1 MHELKA
7 FDLTFMKLA
16 TYSTDQTT
24 LQDKI
29 NNLNSN
35 HEKSVPMRVEFVR
48 LKSYENTES
57 AGEVFRSSV
66 SARRSSS
73 ISRCIFNLIDFLY
86 FANYFTNSS
95 SKYRV
100 RTSSS

>member
-1 MHELKA
+1 
-7 FDLTFMKLA
+7 MKIA
-16 TYSTDQTT
+16 TYSTENFT

-57 AGEVFRSSV
+57 AGEVQIVGVSSEELV
-66 SARRSSS
+66 NLKVYIF
-73 ISRCIFNLIDFLY
+73 ISYSLFCKLFHQFIN
-86 FANYFTNSS
+86 
-95 SKYRV
+95 
-100 RTSSS
+100 

>member
-1 MHELKA
+1 MGPVRRTVQTLAWTLVKI
-7 FDLTFMKLA
+7 A
-16 TYSTDQTT
+16 TYSTENFT

-57 AGEVFRSSV
+57 AGEVQIVGVSSEELV
-66 SARRSSS
+66 NLKVYIF
-73 ISRCIFNLIDFLY
+73 ISYSLFCKLFHQFIN
-86 FANYFTNSS
+86 
-95 SKYRV
+95 
-100 RTSSS
+100 

>member
-57 AGEVFRSSV
+57 AGEVQIVGVSSEELV
-66 SARRSSS
+66 
-73 ISRCIFNLIDFLY
+73 NLKVMIY
-86 FANYFTNSS
+86 FILFDLKNG
-95 SKYRV
+95 R
-100 RTSSS
+100 

>member
-1 MHELKA
+1 MDHPVCSSFLAWTLVKV
-7 FDLTFMKLA
+7 A
-16 TYSTDQTT
+16 TYSTENFT

-57 AGEVFRSSV
+57 AGEVQIVGVSSEELV
-66 SARRSSS
+66 NLKVYIF
-73 ISRCIFNLIDFLY
+73 ISYSLFCKLFHQFIN
-86 FANYFTNSS
+86 
-95 SKYRV
+95 
-100 RTSSS
+100 

>member
-57 AGEVFRSSV
+57 AGEVQIVGVSSEELV
-66 SARRSSS
+66 
-73 ISRCIFNLIDFLY
+73 NLKVYI
-86 FANYFTNSS
+86 
-95 SKYRV
+95 
-100 RTSSS
+100 

>member
-57 AGEVFRSSV
+57 AGEVQIVGVSSEELV
-66 SARRSSS
+66 NLKVYIF
-73 ISRCIFNLIDFLY
+73 ISYSLFCKLFHQFMN
-86 FANYFTNSS
+86 
-95 SKYRV
+95 
-100 RTSSS
+100 

>member
-7 FDLTFMKLA
+7 FDSTFMKLA

-57 AGEVFRSSV
+57 AGEVQIVGVSSEELV
-66 SARRSSS
+66 
-73 ISRCIFNLIDFLY
+73 NLKVQSNEFHQNERMP
-86 FANYFTNSS
+86 AMEEE
-95 SKYRV
+95 
-100 RTSSS
+100 